1 MKEKAT
7 GGWKRMH
14 LLSDLMENR
23 SYKRKEVK
31 QEAQDRAGWRVR
43 VSQICQ

>member
-1 MKEKAT
+1 MKGKAT

-14 LLSDLMENR
+14 LLNDLMENR

-31 QEAQDRAGWRVR
+31 QEAHDRAGWSVG
-43 VSQICQ
+43 VSQTC